1 MALETLSVVYATD
14 HRAMGGYK
22 CGHCD
27 SVDGSAMISR
37 PSDDKIEMEQRRIR
51 EVELRVVTQEEI
63 VVRLDLMGAYELAL
77 TAREPLVRFC
87 IFLAFARKRLDY
99 LERKRSGNA
108 PESQG

>member
-1 MALETLSVVYATD
+1 MTRQLAED
-14 HRAMGGYK
+14 E
-22 CGHCD
+22 
-27 SVDGSAMISR
+27 
-37 PSDDKIEMEQRRIR
+37 IEMERRHIR
-51 EVELRVVTQEEI
+51 EAREWIARQEEI